1 MIAFRVILTI
11 IAALEGAVVAL
22 TGLATPAYAPAPET
36 TVEAPAGLTVCGQP
50 VEDNEVTRIAADE
63 IFRLDAEGYP
73 VCEANWA
80 FTDTMEKYLG
90 LAYDNDRNFIMMN
103 SNAEHYTTNDKPL
116 DAMVRHVVR
125 HEFGHQVVFQF
136 YPANDPATD
145 AELSYLFT
153 GTENTEEP
161 GHEIAADAIAAALGD
176 DAAAY
181 SSHQINTARTMLGV
195 DTLG

>member
-1 MIAFRVILTI
+1 MFRVILI
-11 IAALEGAVVAL
+11 LLAALEVAAVSIV
-22 TGLATPAYAPAPET
+22 GLATPAFGPAPASAR
-36 TVEAPAGLTVCGQP
+36 VEQVPTGLIICGQA
-50 VEDNEVTRIAADE
+50 VEEGEVTRIAADE
-63 IFRLDAEGYP
+63 ISRLASEGYP
-73 VCEANWA
+73 VCDANWA
-80 FTDTMEKYLG
+80 FTPTMEKYLG

-103 SNAEHYTTNDKPL
+103 SNPEHYTTNNKPL

-125 HEFGHQVVFQF
+125 HEFGHQVTFQF

-153 GTENTEEP
+153 GSENTAEP
-161 GHEIAADAIAAALGD
+161 GHEISADAIAAALGD

-181 SSHQINTARTMLGV
+181 DEHQMATARTMLQV